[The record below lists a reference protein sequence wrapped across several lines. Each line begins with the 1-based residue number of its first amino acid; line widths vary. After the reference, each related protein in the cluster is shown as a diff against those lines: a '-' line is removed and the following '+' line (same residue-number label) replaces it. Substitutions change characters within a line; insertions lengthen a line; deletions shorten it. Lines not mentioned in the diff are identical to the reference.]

1 MNLNMSPTTSWGM
14 SSRSPIPESP
24 RRGLRGGH
32 VLLIFIGFFA
42 TIFLVNGIMVYD
54 ALSTFGG
61 LETPDAYRKGLAYNQ
76 RIAEGEA
83 QEQRGWRDKLAY
95 VAETQRVRVDLNDS
109 TGAAVPGL
117 FIAGE
122 IGRPVTD
129 RFDRKIEF
137 TQTGPGTY
145 EAEAAGLDA
154 GWWTIDIEARKGAG
168 AAAEKVYEARE
179 RIWIKP

>member
-1 MNLNMSPTTSWGM
+1 MNLNMSPIMSWDMNSTS
-14 SSRSPIPESP
+14 SIPSRP

-32 VLLIFIGFFA
+32 VLLIFIAFFA

-76 RIAEGEA
+76 RIAEGLA
-83 QEQRGWRDKLAY
+83 QAQRGWRDKLAY
-95 VAETQRVRVDLNDS
+95 VPETQRVRIDLNDPA
-109 TGAAVPGL
+109 GAGVPDL
-117 FIAGE
+117 VIAGE

-129 RFDRKIEF
+129 RFDRKLEF

-179 RIWIKP
+179 RLWIKP